1 LIEQLVAKALV
12 EDVADLYSLSR
23 AQIVSLER
31 MADKSAEN
39 FLEGVQESKSRD
51 LWRVLFGLGILHV
64 GAGVAKKLARHFE
77 TIRDLMRSNVDA
89 LIALDEVGETIAHSL
104 VTWFSKERNQMLID
118 RLEAL
123 GLSMK
128 SSLYVE
134 DSEHPLSGS
143 SWVLTGTLPNFSRQ
157 QATEKIEAIG
167 GKVTGSVSKKTSFV
181 LAGESA
187 GSKLQKAQKLGVQ
200 IVDEA
205 GFTALLDQNA

>member
-1 LIEQLVAKALV
+1 MPNHRLQHPWPCA
-12 EDVADLYSLSR
+12 
-23 AQIVSLER
+23 
-31 MADKSAEN
+31 N
-39 FLEGVQESKSRD
+39 
-51 LWRVLFGLGILHV
+51 
-64 GAGVAKKLARHFE
+64 
-77 TIRDLMRSNVDA
+77 TNA
-89 LIALDEVGETIAHSL
+89 LIG
-104 VTWFSKERNQMLID
+104 
-118 RLEAL
+118 RLETL